1 LQVADLSF
9 LRALCLRYPTVK
21 FLVTVLSHA
30 NQHELCVLARKFGNL
45 HVYGCWW
52 FCNNPSLIE
61 ATTRMRLEM
70 LGSAFTAQHSD
81 ARVLDQLIYKWSHS
95 REVIAPVLAE
105 QYIKLV
111 RAGWPLAA
119 ADVKRDVELLFGG
132 AYEAFMAK

>member
-1 LQVADLSF
+1 
-9 LRALCLRYPTVK
+9 
-21 FLVTVLSHA
+21 VTVLSHA